1 MKNETFQSKLKT
13 ALNRRT
19 KALAAFFKALKALKA
34 KRED

>member
-19 KALAAFFKALKALKA
+19 KALAAFSKALKRLKES
-34 KRED
+34 RED